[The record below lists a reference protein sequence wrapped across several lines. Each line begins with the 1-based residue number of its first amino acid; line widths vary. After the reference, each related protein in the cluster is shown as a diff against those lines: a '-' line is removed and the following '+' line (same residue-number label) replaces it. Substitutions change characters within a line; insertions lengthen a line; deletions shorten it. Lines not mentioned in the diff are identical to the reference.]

1 MAKPPSPLAKPIFVL
16 NGPNLNRLGSREP
29 GVYGSATLKDIEA
42 QIVPIAD
49 ELAVSLIWRQ
59 SNHEGELIDWLH
71 EADAAAAAVV
81 FNPGGYTHTSVA
93 LRDAVLSIRVPVIE
107 VHLSNPMARE
117 AFRHTS
123 FISPV
128 ARGVISGF
136 GAAGYGLAVRAAAD
150 LADQKAPP
158 HGSTGA

>member
-16 NGPNLNRLGSREP
+16 NGPNLNRLGVREP
-29 GVYGSATLKDIEA
+29 SVYGSATLKDIEA
-42 QIVPIAD
+42 QIAPIAD

-93 LRDAVLSIRVPVIE
+93 LRDAVLSIRIPVIE

-117 AFRHTS
+117 TFRHTS

-150 LADQKAPP
+150 LADQKTPP